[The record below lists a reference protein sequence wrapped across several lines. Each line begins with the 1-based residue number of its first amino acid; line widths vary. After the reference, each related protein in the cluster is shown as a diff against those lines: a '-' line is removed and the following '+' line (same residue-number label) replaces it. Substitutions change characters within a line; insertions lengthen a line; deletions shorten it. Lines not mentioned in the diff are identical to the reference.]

1 MTVLHTIKTGSAI
14 ADPVFIVHDAV
25 AILRI

>member
-1 MTVLHTIKTGSAI
+1 MTVLHTILAGSAI

-25 AILRI
+25 AILKI

>member
-1 MTVLHTIKTGSAI
+1 MIVLHTILAGSAI

>member
-1 MTVLHTIKTGSAI
+1 MTVLHTILEGAAI

>member
-1 MTVLHTIKTGSAI
+1 MTVLHTILAGAAI
-14 ADPVFIVHDAV
+14 ADPANIVHDAV

>member
-1 MTVLHTIKTGSAI
+1 MTVLHVILAGSAI

>member
-1 MTVLHTIKTGSAI
+1 MTVLHAILAGSAI

-25 AILRI
+25 AILGI

>member
-1 MTVLHTIKTGSAI
+1 MTVLYAILAGLAI

>member
-1 MTVLHTIKTGSAI
+1 MTVLHTILAGSAI
-14 ADPVFIVHDAV
+14 ADPGFIVHDAV